1 MAARSLRV
9 RRLCLFILAICVLR
23 AAETVVATNDNHIG
37 EESSEFLEW
46 HGGKVT
52 AREMWT
58 AAFGPDGN
66 AEMQATLRY
75 SLPPRPDV
83 TKVKPEVYEIAKN
96 PPNDIFEL
104 ASAVPFT
111 FFLPDKDGSY
121 VVFIQLDK
129 MDMDTL
135 KGVSTEHIVDFIRY
149 IGCVYFGAIDGR
161 PDSRIKV
168 VLDCGELQFSS
179 LWFLGGLS
187 MINVI
192 ARALDNLQNLLGER
206 TSDIVIINTS
216 AVLQAMLETV
226 KALMPSNMHLLVLGG
241 PEEYVPQLQE
251 LIGKESLPQ
260 EYGGTALAAIG
271 ESPMALAMEQQI
283 QVFMESRD
291 GGSIMQNETQ

>member
-1 MAARSLRV
+1 MAARSLLV
-9 RRLCLFILAICVLR
+9 RRLCLFILSIYVLR
-23 AAETVVATNDNHIG
+23 AAETVATANGNQIG
-37 EESSEFLEW
+37 EESSEIVEW
-46 HGGKVT
+46 HGGKAT
-52 AREMWT
+52 AWEVWT

-96 PPNDIFEL
+96 PPKDIFQL

-129 MDMDTL
+129 MDVDAL
-135 KGVSTEHIVDFIRY
+135 KGVSAKHIVDFIQY
-149 IGCVYFGAIDGR
+149 MGCLYFGTIDGR
-161 PDSRIKV
+161 PGSRIKV
-168 VLDCGELQFSS
+168 VVDCGDLQVSN
-179 LWFLGGLS
+179 LWLLGGLS
-187 MINVI
+187 TMNVMAL
-192 ARALDNLQNLLGER
+192 ARDNLQNLLGER

-216 AVLQAMLETV
+216 AVLQVMLETV
-226 KALMPSNMHLLVLGG
+226 KALMPSNMHLVVLGG
-241 PEEYVPQLQE
+241 PEEYVPRLQE

-260 EYGGTALAAIG
+260 EYGGTAVAAIG
-271 ESPMALAMEQQI
+271 ESPMALAIEQQI

-291 GGSIMQNETQ
+291 GGSITQNETQ